1 MKRLEVALLSCI
13 IFLPGLG
20 TTACD
25 GGEETDCSCVDEVCS
40 CPIDHGLDKVEVFV
54 TYAMHEGKEAAK
66 PGLEVKGSF
75 QLQFEDVEPEPVSC
89 RTKLKDTEA
98 DLQCSLGMLP
108 VTGELNFMVMV
119 PDTEGDPGPA
129 CQTKLRQDC
138 RGILQVEMFKN
149 GQGALLEN
157 MLVVHPDFPPGY
169 VAYRVRI
176 PE

>member
-1 MKRLEVALLSCI
+1 MKRLEIVLLSCI
-13 IFLPGLG
+13 IFLPGIG
-20 TTACD
+20 ITACD
-25 GGEETDCSCVDEVCS
+25 GGESTECSCVDGICS
-40 CPIDHGLDKVEVFV
+40 CPADHGLDKVEVFV
-54 TYAMHEGKEAAK
+54 TYVLNEGKEATK

-75 QLQFEDVEPEPVSC
+75 QLQFEDVEPQLVSC
-89 RTKLKDTEA
+89 QTKLKDTPS

-108 VTGELNFMVMV
+108 VTGELNFMVIIPEV
-119 PDTEGDPGPA
+119 EGDPTPA
-129 CQTKLRQDC
+129 CPTKLRQDC

-149 GQGALLEN
+149 GQGTLLEN